1 MVSMRQGINIRTLI
15 TFFFYTPRSQPSLTM
30 PACGPF
36 PHYAVGQDE

>member
-15 TFFFYTPRSQPSLTM
+15 TFFYTPRSQPSLTM
-30 PACGPF
+30 PACGLF